1 MNYWLVTTEHLKD
14 RLWFKEE
21 CDFKVGMNHVAV
33 VSTMFPVTIYSFI
46 LMSNHVHFIVG
57 GCEGDVYGFINE
69 YKRKYSQYFN
79 LKYHSKEL
87 LRRNRIDIKS
97 IFLGDESFERAVA
110 YVQMNCV
117 AANICLSPITYSWG
131 TGNLFFS
138 QEKQE
143 SVLLGS
149 MDKRAQKSLIHSK
162 RLLPTNYIL
171 NKRGY
176 IDPSSY
182 VDVEFVESVF
192 RTPKRMNYFLN
203 NSSKALK
210 NTIAPTF
217 NDQLISSAIKNLCA
231 SLYRKTDFKELDSQ
245 QAANLFK
252 QIRYRF
258 SADVHQI
265 ARVTGAS
272 LEFIEKSIDTF

>member
-33 VSTMFPVTIYSFI
+33 VSTMFPIKIFSFI
-46 LMSNHVHFIVG
+46 LMSNHLHFVVG
-57 GCEGDVYGFINE
+57 GCEDDVSAFVNE

-79 LKYHSKEL
+79 RKYHSREL

-97 IFLGDESFERAVA
+97 IFIGDESFERAVA

-131 TGNLFFS
+131 TGNLFFKT
-138 QEKQE
+138 EKE
-143 SVLLGS
+143 DSVFIGS
-149 MDKRAQKSLIHSK
+149 INKKAQKSLIHSK
-162 RLLPTNYIL
+162 RLLPPNYIL
-171 NKRGY
+171 NKGGY

-182 VDVEFVESVF
+182 VDIKFVESVF
-192 RTPKRMNYFLN
+192 RTPKRMNFFLN
-203 NSSKALK
+203 NSSKVLK
-210 NTIAPTF
+210 NTVTPTF
-217 NDQLISSAIKNLCA
+217 NDQLISSAINSLCA
-231 SLYRKTDFKELDSQ
+231 SLYRKTDFKELDQQ
-245 QAANLFK
+245 QAINLFK

-258 SADVHQI
+258 SADIHQI

-272 LEFIEKSIDTF
+272 LEFIEKSIDAF